1 MFISAAMAATEGAAH
16 GAERVEGF
24 FEDPTVWV
32 GIAFLLFIA
41 LVIYL
46 KLPGKITVMLD
57 ARSDRIRGELE
68 EAKRLREEAQSLYAE
83 YQRKAED
90 ALKEADRIVAHARE
104 EAVRVGEKARA
115 DLEVSLERRRLQAE
129 QKIAQA
135 EQQALDEVRARAV
148 DIAITAATSILKDD
162 MQGASGVALIDSSI
176 EELGKHLH

>member
-1 MFISAAMAATEGAAH
+1 MFISAAMAATEGAEHA
-16 GAERVEGF
+16 GGF

-32 GIAFLLFIA
+32 AIAFILFIA

-46 KLPGKITVMLD
+46 KLPGKIAGLLD
-57 ARSDRIRGELE
+57 ARADRIRNELE

-90 ALKEADRIVAHARE
+90 ALQEADRIVAHARE
-104 EAVRVGEKARA
+104 EAERVGQKARA
-115 DLEVSLERRRLQAE
+115 DLEASLERRRQQAE

-148 DIAITAATSILKDD
+148 DIAIAAATGILKDD
-162 MQGASGVALIDSSI
+162 MKGDSGAALIDSSI
-176 EELGKHLH
+176 DELGKHLH